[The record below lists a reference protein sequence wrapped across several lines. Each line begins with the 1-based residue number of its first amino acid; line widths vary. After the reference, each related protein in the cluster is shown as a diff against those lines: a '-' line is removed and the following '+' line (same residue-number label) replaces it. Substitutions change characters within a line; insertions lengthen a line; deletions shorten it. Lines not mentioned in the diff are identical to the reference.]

1 MGNPVSLVKLSNVGL
16 IHGEGNKERVLLE
29 LRGKAC
35 ESPLYKRMDPEVSVA
50 NIGSLFY
57 LIRDPFG

>member
-1 MGNPVSLVKLSNVGL
+1 
-16 IHGEGNKERVLLE
+16 VLLE

-35 ESPLYKRMDPEVSVA
+35 ESPLYKRMDPEVNVA

-57 LIRDPFG
+57 LIRVVFPSFSHHVAPY

>member
-1 MGNPVSLVKLSNVGL
+1 M
-16 IHGEGNKERVLLE
+16 LLE

-35 ESPLYKRMDPEVSVA
+35 ESPLYKRMDPEVNVA